1 MTVRRYWTWVRELSV
16 STAATMSA
24 LLAALADPNN
34 VPVIFRAPPSGTL
47 PGPLLATLGGSLVG
61 RSRTETVVAALVAPS
76 PSATVYWKESLA
88 VDQSVVEKTSTSPE
102 FT

>member
-1 MTVRRYWTWVRELSV
+1 MRNWTWVRELSE

-24 LLAALADPNN
+24 LFAALAEPRRLSA
-34 VPVIFRAPPSGTL
+34 IFRAPPSGRL
-47 PGPLLATLGGSLVG
+47 PGPLLANLGGSLVG
-61 RSRTETVVAALVAPS
+61 RSRTDTVVAALMAPS
-76 PSATVYWKESLA
+76 PSATVYWNESLA